1 MEFLIRLIVKIV
13 LYFALLLGA
22 MVFGL
27 LPNDVLM
34 LFWAALGLAIINT
47 MLRPLLVIIA
57 LPFNIITMGIASV
70 FANLL
75 TLVIAFAIAGVTGG
89 FWAMLLIAFLVMLID
104 DGVRFV
110 RQALKKQFVS

>member
-1 MEFLIRLIVKIV
+1 MEFILRLFIKVV
-13 LYFALLLGA
+13 LYFCLLLGA
-22 MVFGL
+22 MAIGILPASALTL
-27 LPNDVLM
+27 LWTALA
-34 LFWAALGLAIINT
+34 LAAVNT
-47 MLRPLLVIIA
+47 LLRPLLVLIA
-57 LPFNIITMGIASV
+57 LPFNIITLGLASV

-110 RQALKKQFVS
+110 RQALKKQPVL